1 MKKTIQ
7 GTVIYTNQSFGFL
20 ETSQNKSYFI
30 PPQELKKVLP
40 NDIVECSIISE
51 NDKEF
56 VIVEKLIAKGQV
68 EFIGKVE
75 KGGNS
80 YFLNIEN
87 SPLSFYIYK
96 NENIQEGDWIKCKL
110 KNHPFDKKSSVEFM
124 SLISKSNDE
133 RLYWNLALAYNDI
146 NTETFNT
153 EIIYP
158 EISKNRKDQRD
169 KNYFTVDGNKK
180 TELECLSEKRD
191 RDDAICIEECKNGYK
206 VYVAISDVA
215 EYVKP
220 DSDLDN
226 HAQKNTTSYY
236 LFDQVIP
243 MLPRELSEEAL
254 SLNENVDRPAMV
266 CEMFINKKGKVKSYD
281 FYEALINSKAQLS
294 YDLVSQYFK
303 NGCSDKFKHL
313 SKDIKNFEKVGLLRK
328 EYREKH
334 NIVFQ
339 NRIEYQLKLKNSKI
353 EEIEKLEQ
361 LDSARYI
368 EEFMVAANHSFG
380 KYMKD
385 NNVKAIYN
393 KFIGYSEDKK
403 EELLEIIKKYKLR
416 IKESDLYTFKGYKK
430 IQKKL
435 LKQPENVV
443 TLFNRCLEKAILS
456 EIQVPHYGLGLED
469 GYATFTSPLRKY
481 IDLINHRILKSL
493 LRNEEVYKFNNEYL
507 IELKA
512 NQLKQRKA
520 ENYIKQHLYSDY
532 MYGKRN
538 IDYKGK
544 VVFMN
549 SKGAKIQI
557 EENGVTGLLPFEEI
571 LKKNFEYIQSER
583 VMNINSNVV
592 KIGDIFNIS
601 LRNIDKYTKE
611 INFKLI

>member
-20 ETSQNKSYFI
+20 ETSQNESYFI

-56 VIVEKLIAKGQV
+56 VIVEKLITKGQV

-96 NENIQEGDWIKCKL
+96 NENIQEGNWVKCKL

-124 SLISKSNDE
+124 SLVSKSNDE
-133 RLYWNLALAYNDI
+133 RLYWKLALAYNDI

-180 TELECLSEKRD
+180 TELECLLEKRD
-191 RDDAICIEECKNGYK
+191 RDDAICIEEYKTGYK

-215 EYVKP
+215 EYVSP
-220 DSDLDN
+220 NSDLDI

-266 CEMFINKKGKVKSYD
+266 CEMFINKKGKIKSYD

-303 NGCSDKFKHL
+303 NGCSDKFEYL
-313 SKDIKNFEKVGLLRK
+313 SKDIINFEKVGLLRK

-339 NRIEYQLKLKNSKI
+339 NRVEYQLKLKNSKI
-353 EEIEKLEQ
+353 EKIEKLEQ

-368 EEFMVAANHSFG
+368 EELMVAANHCFG

-393 KFIGYSEDKK
+393 KFLGYSEDKK
-403 EELLEIIKKYKLR
+403 EELLEIINKYKLS
-416 IKESDLYTFKGYKK
+416 IKECDLYTFKGYKK

-456 EIQVPHYGLGLED
+456 EIQVPHYGLGLEE

-493 LRNEEVYKFNNEYL
+493 LRNEEIYEFDNDYL

-538 IDYKGK
+538 VDYKGK

-571 LKKNFEYIQSER
+571 LKINFEYIQSER

-592 KIGDIFNIS
+592 KIGDVFNIS

>member
-1 MKKTIQ
+1 MTQKIQ

-20 ETSQNKSYFI
+20 ETSQNESYFI

-56 VIVEKLIAKGQV
+56 VIVEKLITKGQI

-110 KNHPFDKKSSVEFM
+110 RNHPFDKKSSVEFM
-124 SLISKSNDE
+124 HLISKNNDE
-133 RLYWNLALAYNDI
+133 RLYWKLALAYNDI
-146 NTETFNT
+146 NKEEFNS
-153 EIIYP
+153 EITYP

-191 RDDAICIEECKNGYK
+191 RDDAICIEEYKNGYK
-206 VYVAISDVA
+206 IYVAISDVA

-220 DSDLDN
+220 NSGLDK

-266 CEMFINKKGKVKSYD
+266 CEMFINKKGKIKSYD

-303 NGCSDKFKHL
+303 NGCSDKFKNL
-313 SKDIKNFEKVGLLRK
+313 SKDIINFEKVGLLRK

-339 NRIEYQLKLKNSKI
+339 NRVEYKLKLKNSKI
-353 EEIEKLEQ
+353 ENIEKLEQ

-368 EEFMVAANHSFG
+368 EELMVAANHCFG
-380 KYMKD
+380 KYIKD

-393 KFIGYSEDKK
+393 KFLGYSENKK
-403 EELLEIIKKYKLR
+403 EEYLE
-416 IKESDLYTFKGYKK
+416 F
-430 IQKKL
+430 IQPL
-435 LKQPENVV
+435 QE
-443 TLFNRCLEKAILS
+443 
-456 EIQVPHYGLGLED
+456 EI
-469 GYATFTSPLRKY
+469 
-481 IDLINHRILKSL
+481 N
-493 LRNEEVYKFNNEYL
+493 
-507 IELKA
+507 
-512 NQLKQRKA
+512 
-520 ENYIKQHLYSDY
+520 
-532 MYGKRN
+532 
-538 IDYKGK
+538 
-544 VVFMN
+544 
-549 SKGAKIQI
+549 
-557 EENGVTGLLPFEEI
+557 LLPF
-571 LKKNFEYIQSER
+571 
-583 VMNINSNVV
+583 
-592 KIGDIFNIS
+592 
-601 LRNIDKYTKE
+601 KE
-611 INFKLI
+611 LDNDLL

>member
-7 GTVIYTNQSFGFL
+7 GTVTYTNQSFGFL
-20 ETSQNKSYFI
+20 ETAQNESYFI

-40 NDIVECSIISE
+40 NDIVECSIILE

-56 VIVEKLIAKGQV
+56 VVIEKLITKGQS

-87 SPLSFYIYK
+87 SPLSFYIHK
-96 NENIQEGDWIKCKL
+96 NENIKEGDWIKCKL
-110 KNHPFDKKSSVEFM
+110 ESHPFEKKSSVKF
-124 SLISKSNDE
+124 LNLVSKNNDE
-133 RLYWNLALAYNDI
+133 RLYWNLSLAYNNI
-146 NTETFNT
+146 KTEEFKS

-158 EISKNRKDQRD
+158 EISKNRRDQRD

-191 RDDAICIEECKNGYK
+191 RDDAICIEEYKEGYK

-220 DSDLDN
+220 NSNLDF
-226 HAQKNTTSYY
+226 HAKKNTTSYY

-254 SLNENVDRPAMV
+254 SLNENVDRPVMV
-266 CEMFINKKGKVKSYD
+266 CELFINSKGKIKSYD

-294 YDLVSQYFK
+294 YDLVSKYFK
-303 NGCSDKFKHL
+303 EGCADKFKHL
-313 SKDIKNFEKVGLLRK
+313 SKDINNFEKVGILRK

-339 NRIEYQLKLKNSKI
+339 NRVEYKLKLKNSKLENI
-353 EEIEKLEQ
+353 ERLEQ

-368 EEFMVAANHSFG
+368 EELMIASNHCFG
-380 KYMKD
+380 KYMND

-393 KFIGYSEDKK
+393 KFLGYSEDKK
-403 EELLEIIKKYKLR
+403 EELLEIISKYKLR
-416 IKESDLYTFKGYKK
+416 IEESDLYNFKGYKK

-456 EIQVPHYGLGLED
+456 EIQVPHYGLGLEE

-493 LRNEEVYKFNNEYL
+493 LRNEEIYKFNNEYL
-507 IELKA
+507 IELKE

-520 ENYIKQHLYSDY
+520 ENYIKQHLYTDY
-532 MYGKRN
+532 MYGKKN
-538 IDYKGK
+538 INYVGK

-571 LKKNFEYIQSER
+571 LKTNFEYIQSER
-583 VMNINSNVV
+583 IMNINSNVV
-592 KIGDIFNIS
+592 KIGDVFNIS
-601 LRNIDKYTKE
+601 LRNIDKCNKE
-611 INFKLI
+611 INFKIV

>member
-571 LKKNFEYIQSER
+571 LKMNFEYIQTER
-583 VMNINSNVV
+583 VMNINSNIV
-592 KIGDIFNIS
+592 KIGDVFNIS

>member
-493 LRNEEVYKFNNEYL
+493 LRNEEIYKFNNEYL

-571 LKKNFEYIQSER
+571 LKMNFEYIQTER
-583 VMNINSNVV
+583 VMNINSNIV
-592 KIGDIFNIS
+592 KIGDVFNIS